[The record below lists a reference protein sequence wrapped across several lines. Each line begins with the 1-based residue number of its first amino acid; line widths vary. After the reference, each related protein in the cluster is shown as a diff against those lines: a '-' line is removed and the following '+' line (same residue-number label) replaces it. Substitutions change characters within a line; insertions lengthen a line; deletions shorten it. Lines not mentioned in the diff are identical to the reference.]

1 MGLLVLMFCI
11 LFLLFVCGGLLLF
24 YRGSMLQRITD
35 VINPRSKP
43 KTLAS
48 TIQQTGVSLSSVM
61 ERVQQLLPKSQA
73 EMSVIAQRLTRAGYR
88 EEDAAKISYGCKVV
102 APLVLAGLAWISG
115 AAAFN
120 PMMVYVLSLVL
131 GFMLPD
137 FWLQRKIA
145 TRKKKIRRGLPDV
158 LDLLI
163 ICIEAGLS
171 MDQATSRSAEE
182 LEKAQPELCDELH
195 MVVLEQRAGRPRAD
209 AWKHFAD
216 RTDEDSVRN
225 LVSMLVQAEQFGTSV
240 ARTLR
245 VQSDTLRAQRVQAV
259 EEMAAKTSVK
269 MVFPLVL
276 CIFPSLFLVIVGPP
290 IIAAI
295 KSFKGF

>member
-88 EEDAAKISYGCKVV
+88 EEDAAKIFYGCKVV